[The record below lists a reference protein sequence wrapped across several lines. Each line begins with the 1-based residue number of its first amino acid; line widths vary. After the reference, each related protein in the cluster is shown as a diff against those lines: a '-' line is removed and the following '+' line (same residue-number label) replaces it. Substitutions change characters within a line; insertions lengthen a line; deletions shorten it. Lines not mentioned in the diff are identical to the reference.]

1 MGSRGRLLF
10 DLNEPPVEDNEDSD
24 GTVFQPQKAQP
35 SSNSHASDLF
45 PASGG
50 PQRILNNHAFSHAS
64 SVSGFQPF
72 VRSKLG
78 SNPEMGEEQK
88 KMSDQNSKIA
98 SSSKS
103 SNIETAAPTLV
114 SGSRDAQ
121 SVERE
126 EGEWS
131 DAEGSADMNGGVL
144 HKQLKT
150 SQEQGLLSPS
160 RDVSENNSC
169 NTKISDSTVDKSS
182 NHVPSTSDPEPN
194 DRKSN
199 SIQNTESN
207 VKVDTSTDNVQE
219 ESGLLPKQRE
229 VKGIEASHALKCA
242 NNPGKRKIDQ
252 HLEAKLGKKRN
263 RQTMF
268 LNLEDVKLAGPMKT
282 STPRRQTF
290 PPPITTRTVKEVHNA
305 TQVNERVG
313 EKQTVNKDQKQ
324 GDVPSHE
331 GGISSESGESKL
343 DSNGD
348 MSSGLL
354 ARPNRPNNDGDIP
367 AEASLPP
374 IPRQGS
380 WKIPTDSRLQ
390 RNMQVSNR
398 KPAISNQSSS
408 DHKQIN
414 KKHLPTK
421 KQSSVST
428 HQDSSVE
435 RLIREVTNEKFW
447 HHPGTNFLST
457 LIYDLLA

>member
-24 GTVFQPQKAQP
+24 GLVFQPQKAQP

-50 PQRILNNHAFSHAS
+50 SQRILNNHAFSHAS

-78 SNPEMGEEQK
+78 SNPEIGEEQK
-88 KMSDQNSKIA
+88 KISDQNLKTT
-98 SSSKS
+98 SSSKL
-103 SNIETAAPTLV
+103 SNVETAAPTIV
-114 SGSRDAQ
+114 SGSRDTR

-131 DAEGSADMNGGVL
+131 DAEGSADINGGSVL
-144 HKQLKT
+144 NKQLKT
-150 SQEQGLLSPS
+150 SQEKGLLSPS
-160 RDVSENNSC
+160 HDVSVNNSC
-169 NTKISDSTVDKSS
+169 NLKISDSTLDKSI
-182 NHVPSTSDPEPN
+182 NHVPSTSDQEPN

-199 SIQNTESN
+199 SILNTESN
-207 VKVDTSTDNVQE
+207 VKVDTSTDSVQE
-219 ESGLLPKQRE
+219 ETGLLPKQRE

-290 PPPITTRTVKEVHNA
+290 PPPITTRIVKEVHNA
-305 TQVNERVG
+305 TQVNERIG
-313 EKQTVNKDQKQ
+313 EKQTNKDQKQ
-324 GDVPSHE
+324 GDVSSHE
-331 GGISSESGESKL
+331 AGISSESGESKV

-354 ARPNRPNNDGDIP
+354 ARSNRPNNDGDIP

-398 KPAISNQSSS
+398 KPTISNQSSS

-414 KKHLPTK
+414 KKHLPAK
-421 KQSSVST
+421 KQNSVST

-447 HHPGTNFLST
+447 HHPGAIFFPHGFM
-457 LIYDLLA
+457 IC

>member
-10 DLNEPPVEDNEDSD
+10 DLNEPPVEDNEESD
-24 GTVFQPQKAQP
+24 GPVFQPQKAQP
-35 SSNSHASDLF
+35 SSNSHASDLL
-45 PASGG
+45 PASGAS
-50 PQRILNNHAFSHAS
+50 QRILNNHAFSHAS

-78 SNPEMGEEQK
+78 PNPEMGEEQK
-88 KMSDQNSKIA
+88 KTLDQNSKIA
-98 SSSKS
+98 LSSKS
-103 SNIETAAPTLV
+103 NNVETATSTLV
-114 SGSRDAQ
+114 SGSRDTR

-131 DAEGSADMNGGVL
+131 DAEGSADIIHGGSFL
-144 HKQLKT
+144 HKQLKN
-150 SQEQGLLSPS
+150 SQEEGLLSS
-160 RDVSENNSC
+160 TRDVPENNSC
-169 NTKISDSTVDKSS
+169 NTKISDSVDRSS
-182 NHVPSTSDPEPN
+182 NHVPSTLDPEPS

-199 SIQNTESN
+199 STLNTEGN
-207 VKVDTSTDNVQE
+207 VKIDTSTDGVQE
-219 ESGLLPKQRE
+219 ETGLLPKQRE

-242 NNPGKRKIDQ
+242 NNPGKRKIDH

-268 LNLEDVKLAGPMKT
+268 LNLEDVKMAGPMKT

-290 PPPITTRTVKEVHNA
+290 LPPVTTRIVKEVHNA

-324 GDVPSHE
+324 GDVSSNE
-331 GGISSESGESKL
+331 GGISLESGESKL
-343 DSNGD
+343 ESNGD

-354 ARPNRPNNDGDIP
+354 ARPNRSNNDGDIP

-374 IPRQGS
+374 IPKQGS
-380 WKIPTDSRLQ
+380 WKMPTDSRLQ

-398 KPAISNQSSS
+398 KPSISNQSSS

-414 KKHLPTK
+414 KKHLPSK
-421 KQSSVST
+421 KQNSVST

-447 HHPGTNFLST
+447 HHPGTIFF
-457 LIYDLLA
+457 